1 MATTTT
7 PPLDEARLGAFMER
21 ALGDAA
27 GFMATTL
34 AALGDRLGLFRALD
48 AHGPCTSGELAA
60 HAAIDARYALEW
72 LRGMRAAGYVD
83 AAGDRFSLAPEH
95 AQVLAVEGGP
105 LFLGGAYELTLGYVR
120 PLDRL
125 TEAFRSGGG
134 VPQSAYPAETW
145 EGMTR
150 FGRPM
155 YDHALVQRWVPAID
169 GLQERLERGAR
180 WADVGCGGGL
190 AVIRLAQAFP
200 ASSFVG
206 YDSFEGQLE
215 LARRAAREAGVGDRV
230 RFELRDASTG
240 LPERFDVVSA
250 FDVVHDAADPDRLL
264 TAIRGAL
271 DPEGLLL
278 VLEMHSADDPAENVG
293 PLATIQYGVSVL
305 YCMTTS
311 LAQGGAA
318 LGTCGLPAGR
328 LRDACAKA
336 GFAGVDAIECDDPMS
351 ALYAV
356 RT

>member
-1 MATTTT
+1 MATPTTR
-7 PPLDEARLGAFMER
+7 PLDEARLGAFMER

-48 AHGPCTSGELAA
+48 EHGPCTCEALSELAGV
-60 HAAIDARYALEW
+60 DRRYALEW

-83 AAGDRFSLAPEH
+83 ADGDCFSLAPEH

-105 LFLGGAYELTLGYVR
+105 FFLGGAYQLTLGYLR

-145 EGMTR
+145 EGRGR
-150 FGRPM
+150 FARPM
-155 YDHALVQRWVPAID
+155 YDNVLVQRWVPAVD
-169 GLQERLERGAR
+169 GLRARLEQGAR
-180 WADVGCGGGL
+180 WADVGCGGGM
-190 AVIRLAQAFP
+190 AVVRLAQAFP

-206 YDSFEGQLE
+206 YDSFEGQIE
-215 LARRAAREAGVGDRV
+215 LARRTAREAGVGDRV
-230 RFELRDASTG
+230 RFEVLDAADG

-264 TAIRGAL
+264 AAIRASL
-271 DPEGLLL
+271 APDGLLL
-278 VLEMHSADDPAENVG
+278 LLEMRSADDPAENVG

-305 YCMTTS
+305 YCLTTS
-311 LAQGGAA
+311 LAQGGAG
-318 LGTCGLPAGR
+318 LGTCGLPAER
-328 LRDACAKA
+328 LRDACAGA
-336 GFAGVDAIECDDPMS
+336 GFSAVRPLACDDPMS
-351 ALYAV
+351 ALYV
-356 RT
+356 VLP